1 MILEAS
7 CCGCKIWSLAYAL
20 AHMLKLLWRE
30 PTICCQ
36 IYITHHSTHHIE
48 WFLMFWGPYYDSH
61 KKVEWRE
68 PAVGETLNFNH
79 FL

>member
-1 MILEAS
+1 MESKELLLEQ
-7 CCGCKIWSLAYAL
+7 YQFQ
-20 AHMLKLLWRE
+20 E
-30 PTICCQ
+30 PWLVNQPGLNPTFCCQ